1 MKEEGIVYVLSNEAM
16 PGLIKIGLTTRNELQ
31 SRINELYTTSVPV
44 PFTCE
49 YASRVDDCA
58 KVEQALHQ
66 AFSTDRINPNREF
79 FRMSVERVIPILKL
93 VEKEEITATVRK
105 DIDKDIS
112 ETDRQASNNLKK
124 QRRPPL
130 NFVEMNI
137 PMGAE
142 LLCPYEET
150 DYKVI
155 VCTPRKVKFN
165 DEETSLTATLRQIM
179 NITWDVQPT
188 PYFYYNGRLLSDIYN
203 ETYTNVDDE

>member
-1 MKEEGIVYVLSNEAM
+1 MKEEGIVYILSNEAM
-16 PGLIKIGLTTRNELQ
+16 PDLIKIGLTTRNELQ

-66 AFSTDRINPNREF
+66 AFSTDRINLNREF

-93 VEKEEITATVRK
+93 VEKEEITTTVRK

-142 LLCPYEET
+142 LLCPYEGT

-155 VCTPRKVKFN
+155 VCTPRKVRFN
-165 DEETSLTATLRQIM
+165 DEETSLTAALRKIM
-179 NITWDVQPT
+179 NLHGMSSQHHTFTIM
-188 PYFYYNGRLLSDIYN
+188 
-203 ETYTNVDDE
+203 VDCYQKFIMKLILA

>member
-1 MKEEGIVYVLSNEAM
+1 MKGEGIVYILSNEAM
-16 PGLIKIGLTTRNELQ
+16 PDLIKIGLTTRNELQ

-66 AFSTDRINPNREF
+66 AFSTERINPNREF
-79 FRMSVERVIPILKL
+79 FRMSVERLIPILRL

-142 LLCPYEET
+142 LLCPYEGT

-155 VCTPRKVKFN
+155 VCTPRKVRFD
-165 DEETSLTATLRQIM
+165 DEEKSLTAALRKIM
-179 NITWDVQPT
+179 NITWNVQPA
-188 PYFYYNGRLLSDIYN
+188 PYFYYNGRLLSEIYN
-203 ETYTNVDDE
+203 ETYTSVDEE